1 MRLRQN
7 ESEQPLPSAAERA
20 DGGDEQELMHAQG
33 AALLAAADE
42 AINRAL
48 SQNSS
53 EFLAQNRQAGGQ

>member
-7 ESEQPLPSAAERA
+7 ESEQPVVPIAERA
-20 DGGDEQELMHAQG
+20 DGGENPETVRAQG

-42 AINRAL
+42 AITRAL

-53 EFLAQNRQAGGQ
+53 EFLAQNRQAGGE